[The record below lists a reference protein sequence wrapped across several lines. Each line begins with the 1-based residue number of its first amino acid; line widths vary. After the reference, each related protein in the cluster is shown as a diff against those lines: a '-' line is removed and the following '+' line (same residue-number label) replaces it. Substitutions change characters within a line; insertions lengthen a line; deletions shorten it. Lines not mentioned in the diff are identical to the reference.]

1 MAEGIK
7 RVRAST
13 NTREVG
19 DMKKLSVSFIL
30 FWVCFLQTGM
40 INAKSMDMDA
50 LPEAQNGT
58 AAIER
63 ESTADWQARIGLGA
77 GMVPDYEGSNDYQV
91 VPSLYAR
98 IHWKSGYSV
107 ELEGL
112 TLRANLLTSKM
123 WNFGPVFR
131 YRMGREDVED
141 NAVDRMR
148 DIDDS
153 LEAGAFVKVVVDN
166 WNARLD
172 AVRDIADG
180 HDGYLI
186 SIHTGYIL
194 FRDSFWRI
202 SAGASA
208 TYADDNYMETYFSV
222 DENNSARSG
231 LNTYEA
237 EAGLKDIGV
246 TLSANYSVSRNWGV
260 MGILGY
266 KRLLGDAED
275 SPIVDKEGSPD
286 QLIGSLAIT
295 YSWY

>member
-1 MAEGIK
+1 
-7 RVRAST
+7 
-13 NTREVG
+13 
-19 DMKKLSVSFIL
+19 MKKLFIFCIL
-30 FWVCFLQTGM
+30 FIAVSLQAGM

-58 AAIER
+58 ATIER
-63 ESTADWQARIGLGA
+63 ESKADWQARIGLGA
-77 GMVPDYEGSNDYQV
+77 GIVPDYEGSNDYQV

-112 TLRANLLTSKM
+112 TLRANLLLNDM
-123 WNFGPVFR
+123 WNFGPLIR

-141 NAVDRMR
+141 SSVDRMR

-153 LEAGAFVKVVVDN
+153 LEVGAFVKLVVDN

-172 AVRDIADG
+172 AVKDIADG

-186 SIHTGYIL
+186 GIHTSYTL
-194 FRDSFWRI
+194 LRDSVWRV
-202 SAGASA
+202 SVGASA
-208 TYADDNYMETYFSV
+208 TYADDNYMDTYFSV

-237 EAGLKDIGV
+237 EAGLKDIGA
-246 TLSANYSVSRNWGV
+246 TLSANYTISKNWGV
-260 MGILGY
+260 MGIMGY

-286 QLIGSLAIT
+286 QLIGSLAVT